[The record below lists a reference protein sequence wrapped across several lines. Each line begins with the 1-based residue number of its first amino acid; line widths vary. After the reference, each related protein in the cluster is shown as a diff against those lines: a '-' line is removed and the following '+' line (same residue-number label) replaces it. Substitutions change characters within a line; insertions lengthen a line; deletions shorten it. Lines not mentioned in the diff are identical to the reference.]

1 MAFLP
6 KTPWGSVGL
15 SWATRAVWWAAQRG
29 KRGRELGCGPGERE
43 RRVLSLFFST
53 KTVFL
58 YFVSNFFCYLKLF
71 WIFKLSKVFKYHMDF
86 LKKKCHVGL
95 V

>member
-15 SWATRAVWWAAQRG
+15 SWATWAVWWAAQRG

-43 RRVLSLFFST
+43 RRVLSLFFQQ
-53 KTVFL
+53 
-58 YFVSNFFCYLKLF
+58 KLF
-71 WIFKLSKVFKYHMDF
+71 FFILFQTSFAI
-86 LKKKCHVGL
+86 
-95 V
+95 